1 MNSSSSCCCRQVC
14 SFVLVLF
21 CRFLRCAHEAK
32 KPVTRGSLGSDPS
45 GCSRTILYIGYPGL
59 EKTSGDRNN
68 HSLNV
73 VLELLL
79 KDYLFVAGI
88 VNSVEE
94 IALCA

>member
-1 MNSSSSCCCRQVC
+1 
-14 SFVLVLF
+14 
-21 CRFLRCAHEAK
+21 
-32 KPVTRGSLGSDPS
+32 
-45 GCSRTILYIGYPGL
+45 L